1 MDAFRFIISLLAVSM
16 GLAVASC
23 SSDDEPAPLPQE
35 PPEPTMNVS
44 DSLALVEIYKA
55 ADGDNWAVTWD
66 LTDIQTWG
74 GVTVAYDSVHNEYRV
89 VALEV
94 NQNSHE
100 HAQGYLSERVG
111 DLTYL
116 MSYGAGGKGITGGI
130 PESLFKLKYLK
141 FVWIGTTSISGIIP
155 GFVFQCPSLEF
166 LILTNNHTGELPE
179 EIAQWDN
186 PEAECRLYHNRLEGK
201 VPDGIKIRRLDLS
214 NNKYKE
220 FPFEY
225 CFTPQPVI
233 QMRGNPIQG
242 TIPEDVL
249 DDWDAL
255 RRLYYWSLGDFS
267 NAPAWWNDGPP
278 DNPDMG
284 EVEASSR
291 LLQKARPLKTRL
303 EVRTDILLPGS

>member
-1 MDAFRFIISLLAVSM
+1 MGVYCKWEFSLARINYHLILNAYLLILNLTIMDAFRFIISLLAVSM

-74 GVTVAYDSVHNEYRV
+74 GVTVAYDSAHNEYRV

-116 MSYGAGGKGITGGI
+116 MSYGAGGR
-130 PESLFKLKYLK
+130 
-141 FVWIGTTSISGIIP
+141 
-155 GFVFQCPSLEF
+155 
-166 LILTNNHTGELPE
+166 
-179 EIAQWDN
+179 A
-186 PEAECRLYHNRLEGK
+186 
-201 VPDGIKIRRLDLS
+201 
-214 NNKYKE
+214 
-220 FPFEY
+220 
-225 CFTPQPVI
+225 
-233 QMRGNPIQG
+233 
-242 TIPEDVL
+242 
-249 DDWDAL
+249 
-255 RRLYYWSLGDFS
+255 
-267 NAPAWWNDGPP
+267 
-278 DNPDMG
+278 
-284 EVEASSR
+284 
-291 LLQKARPLKTRL
+291 
-303 EVRTDILLPGS
+303 